1 MRVCSLEPTVDP
13 TWPGDAG
20 ESSTTATAATVA
32 ATVEQ
37 EETTPTPEIRSEL
50 PKEALVLVSTADV
63 KEKTNVDES
72 TLAAAA
78 EAGQNE
84 STLPAAT
91 VAESV
96 DVKEKTNVE
105 STLAAAAE
113 AGQNESTLPAAAEA
127 GKNELAD
134 VKEKTNVE
142 STPAAAAEDGN
153 NESVDVTLK
162 ESSVELTSAMEQAEV
177 RNNESVDV
185 PVKENSVESASAM
198 EQGMGKQ
205 EKQPTP
211 VKSELEAEDV
221 KIANLAMETTEMEMD
236 VDENGGEECEEEQEE
251 KEMNVD
257 DQEEGDDED
266 GMDLLEWIADQLFK
280 DLQQKCGVEP
290 LELAFATLPQ
300 TIRLMSACSGTGSFE
315 MVMHTLVDFINKKFV
330 CVTDGQLKAGVL
342 TILKN
347 Q

>member
-1 MRVCSLEPTVDP
+1 MTRVCSLEPTVDP

-37 EETTPTPEIRSEL
+37 EETTPTPELRSEL

-91 VAESV
+91 
-96 DVKEKTNVE
+96 
-105 STLAAAAE
+105 
-113 AGQNESTLPAAAEA
+113 EA

-142 STPAAAAEDGN
+142 STPAAAADDGN

-315 MVMHTLVDFINKKFV
+315 MVMHTLVDFINKKFA